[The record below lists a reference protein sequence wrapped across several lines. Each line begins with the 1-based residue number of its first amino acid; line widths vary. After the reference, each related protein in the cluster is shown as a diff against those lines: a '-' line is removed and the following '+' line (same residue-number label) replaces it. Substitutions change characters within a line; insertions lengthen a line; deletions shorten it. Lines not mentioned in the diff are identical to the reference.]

1 MQICITVPPNRCANA
16 ATIADILATV
26 LKPERLLKGIIAED
40 LNSHLQT
47 PYATGPDMTLP
58 SEMTRIEITQPGGPE
73 VLQPKRVPL
82 PVAAAGEVLIRV
94 RAAGI
99 NRPDALQ
106 RAGKYPMKP
115 GMNPIPGLEVAGE
128 VVALGAGVSG
138 FAVGDKVC
146 ALTNGGGYAE
156 YCTVPAGQTL
166 PIPEGLDWVQAAALP
181 ETFFTVWANLFGLG
195 GAQRGQRVL
204 IHGGTSGIGTT
215 ALMLC
220 REFGIETFATAGS
233 TEKCAAISELGGQ
246 PINYRE
252 QDFATVI
259 AQKTAGQGVN
269 AILDI
274 MGASYLNG
282 NVSALAMDGRLVML
296 GFLGGG
302 KANDIDLLAIMAKRA
317 VITGSLLR
325 ARTAEEKAEIAEQ
338 LREHVWPVLVAGRCL
353 PIIDQVYS
361 LHDAVQAHAHMESG
375 DHIGKIVLRV
385 D

>member
-1 MQICITVPPNRCANA
+1 
-16 ATIADILATV
+16 
-26 LKPERLLKGIIAED
+26 
-40 LNSHLQT
+40 
-47 PYATGPDMTLP
+47 MTLP
-58 SEMTRIEITQPGGPE
+58 NEMTRIEITQPGGPE
-73 VLQPKRVPL
+73 VLQAKRVPL

-94 RAAGI
+94 HAAGI

-115 GMNPIPGLEVAGE
+115 GMSPIPGLEVAGE
-128 VVALGAGVSG
+128 VVALGAGVSQ
-138 FAVGDKVC
+138 FAIGDKVC

-156 YCTVPAGQTL
+156 YCNVPAGQTL
-166 PIPEGLDWVQAAALP
+166 PIPDGLDWVQAAAIP

-195 GAQRGQRVL
+195 DAQRGQRVL

-220 REFGIETFATAGS
+220 RELGIEAFATAGS
-233 TEKCAAISELGGQ
+233 VDKCAAISKLGGQ

-259 AQKTAGQGVN
+259 AEKTAGQGVN

-338 LREHVWPVLVAGRCL
+338 LREHVWPALAAGRCL
-353 PIIDQVYS
+353 PIIDKVYS
-361 LHDAVQAHAHMESG
+361 LNDAAQAHARMEGG

-385 D
+385 G

>member
-1 MQICITVPPNRCANA
+1 
-16 ATIADILATV
+16 
-26 LKPERLLKGIIAED
+26 
-40 LNSHLQT
+40 
-47 PYATGPDMTLP
+47 MTLP
-58 SEMTRIEITQPGGPE
+58 SELTRIEITQPGGPE
-73 VLQPKRVPL
+73 VLQAKRVTL

-94 RAAGI
+94 HAAGI

-128 VVALGAGVSG
+128 IVALGAGVSQ

-166 PIPEGLDWVQAAALP
+166 PIPDGLDWVQAAAIP

-195 GAQRGQRVL
+195 NAQRGQRVL

-220 REFGIETFATAGS
+220 REFGIEAFATAGS
-233 TEKCAAISELGGQ
+233 ADKCAAISKLGGQ

-259 AQKTAGQGVN
+259 AEKTADQGVN

-338 LREHVWPVLVAGRCL
+338 LREHVWPVLAAGRCL
-353 PIIDQVYS
+353 PIIDKVYS
-361 LHDAVQAHAHMESG
+361 LNDAAQAHARMEGG